1 MILKSAV
8 KKITDALAESIYLK
22 KFRRDIRKNTVYCP
36 VSEINIPPG
45 FRRVKSPVN
54 AQYIVTDSG
63 LPHRFIK
70 KSGQTAAVIC
80 SFAHTEFFGEFQRT
94 ILMADYLVCPENQN
108 AETLLG
114 EFEVKGIFKG
124 QVINGYDENLFENII
139 NGRYKE
145 NTYKNRRKNVLIYS
159 GSLAQNGL
167 TASLLNLLSCLKD
180 DTDTDYMITY
190 RENSVRN
197 SPERLQIIPKQFRR
211 VPVAGDFCP
220 SVSELICYI
229 LYFKFNISWKP
240 VSERLDRFFKRE
252 WRRLFGGID
261 IDTAIQ
267 FSGYEYG
274 VIKLFEQFDGK
285 RIIFVH
291 NDMVSEIKYRHNQHR
306 LTLREAY
313 RSYDTVALVT
323 EDMRESTLEIS
334 GTDKNMTVIPNCHD
348 YKSVIE
354 KSLMPVE
361 FQSETECN
369 ISLEELTEILDSDMD
384 KFITIGRFSPEKA
397 HLRLIDAFSDYCRLY
412 PDRETCLIIIGG
424 RGELYEQTVKYAE
437 KTGLKIILIRSM
449 ENPMPVLK
457 KCSLFMLPSEYEG
470 LGLVLLEADTL
481 GIPVFATDIPGPRCF
496 LKQYG
501 GLLTE
506 NSREGILKGMIYYN
520 EGKIRPLNIDYEKY
534 NKSSTERFKNIL

>member
-124 QVINGYDENLFENII
+124 QVIHGYDENILENII

-145 NTYKNRRKNVLIYS
+145 NTYKKRRKNVLIYS

-197 SPERLQIIPKQFRR
+197 SPERLQKIPKQFRR

-229 LYFKFNISWKP
+229 LYFKFNISWKS

-361 FQSETECN
+361 FQPETECN

-506 NSREGILKGMIYYN
+506 NIREGILKGMIYYN

-534 NKSSTERFKNIL
+534 NKSSAERFKNIL

>member
-1 MILKSAV
+1 MNITSSVRKT
-8 KKITDALAESIYLK
+8 TDAFAESIYLRR
-22 KFRRDIRKNTVYCP
+22 FRHDIRKNTVYCTDGK
-36 VSEINIPPG
+36 IKIPQG
-45 FRRVKSPVN
+45 LKRIKTPVN
-54 AQYIVTDSG
+54 AQYIITDKP
-63 LPHRFIK
+63 LLRYFIK

-80 SFAHTEFFGEFQRT
+80 NFAHTEFFGEFQRT
-94 ILMADYLVCPENQN
+94 ILMADYLICPENQK
-108 AETLLG
+108 AENLLN
-114 EFEVKGIFKG
+114 EFQVKGIFRG
-124 QVINGYDENLFENII
+124 QVINGYDENLTENII
-139 NGRYKE
+139 KGIYPQ
-145 NTYKNRRKNVLIYS
+145 NTYKKCKKNVLIYS

-167 TASLLNLLSCLKD
+167 TASLLNLLSCLED

-190 RENSVRN
+190 REASVRKF
-197 SPERLQIIPKQFRR
+197 PERLKKIPKQFRR
-211 VPVAGDFCP
+211 VPIAGGFCP
-220 SVSELICYI
+220 SVSELICYL
-229 LYFKFNISWKP
+229 LYFKLSISWKP
-240 VSERLDRFFKRE
+240 VSKRLDRFFKRE
-252 WRRLFGGID
+252 WQRLFGCID

-267 FSGYEYG
+267 FTGYEYG
-274 VIKLFEQFDGK
+274 VIKLFQQFDGK

-291 NDMVSEIKYRHNQHR
+291 NDMVSEIKCRHNQH
-306 LTLREAY
+306 LPTLREAY

-334 GTDKNMTVIPNCHD
+334 GTDKNMKVIPNCHD

-354 KSLMPVE
+354 KSLMPPE
-361 FQSETECN
+361 FQPETECN
-369 ISLEELTEILDSDMD
+369 VPYNELAEILDSDMD

-397 HLRLIDAFSDYCRLY
+397 HFRLIDAFSDYCRLY

-437 KTGLKIILIRSM
+437 KTGLTIILIRSM

-481 GIPVFATDIPGPRCF
+481 GIPVFASDIPGPRCF

-501 GLLTE
+501 GMLTE

-520 EGKIRPLNIDYEKY
+520 EGKIQPMNTDYEKY
-534 NKSSTERFKNIL
+534 NRSSAERFKKSL

>member
-1 MILKSAV
+1 MILKTAV
-8 KKITDALAESIYLK
+8 KKITDAFSESIYLRK
-22 KFRRDIRKNTVYCP
+22 SRRNIRKNTVYCP
-36 VSEINIPPG
+36 VSEIKLSPG
-45 FRRVKSPVN
+45 LKRVKSPVN
-54 AQYIVTDSG
+54 AQYIVTDSC

-70 KSGQTAAVIC
+70 KSGQTVAVIC
-80 SFAHTEFFGEFQRT
+80 RFAHTEFFGEFQRT

-108 AETLLG
+108 AETLLD
-114 EFEVKGIFKG
+114 EFEVNGIFKG
-124 QVINGYDENLFENII
+124 QVIHGYDENLFENIV
-139 NGRYKE
+139 NGRYRKS
-145 NTYKNRRKNVLIYS
+145 TYKKRKKNVLIYS

-167 TASLLNLLSCLKD
+167 TASLMNLLSCLKD

-190 RENSVRN
+190 RENSLRN
-197 SPERLQIIPKQFRR
+197 SPERLEKIPEQFRR
-211 VPVAGDFCP
+211 IPIAGGFCP
-220 SVSELICYI
+220 SVSELICYL
-229 LYFKFNISWKP
+229 LYFKLNVSWKP
-240 VSERLDRFFKRE
+240 VAKRLDRFFKRE

-261 IDTAIQ
+261 VDTAIQ

-274 VIKLFEQFDGK
+274 VIKLFQQSGGK

-306 LTLREAY
+306 LTLKEAY
-313 RSYDTVALVT
+313 RSYDVVALVT
-323 EDMRESTLEIS
+323 EDMKESTLEIS

-348 YKSVIE
+348 YRSVIE
-354 KSLMPVE
+354 KSLMPPE
-361 FQSETECN
+361 FQPETECN
-369 ISLEELTEILDSDMD
+369 ISLKELTEILDSDMD

-437 KTGLKIILIRSM
+437 KTGLKIVLIRSM

-506 NSREGILKGMIYYN
+506 NSREGILKGMRYYN
-520 EGKIRPLNIDYEKY
+520 EGKIQPLNIDYEKY
-534 NKSSTERFKNIL
+534 NQLSAERFKNIL

>member
-8 KKITDALAESIYLK
+8 KKITDAFTESFYLK

-36 VSEINIPPG
+36 VPEINIPPG

-54 AQYIVTDSG
+54 AQYIVTDSV

-108 AETLLG
+108 AETLLS
-114 EFEVKGIFKG
+114 EFEVKWIFKG
-124 QVINGYDENLFENII
+124 QVINGYDENLLENII

-145 NTYKNRRKNVLIYS
+145 NTYQKCRKNVLIYS

-197 SPERLQIIPKQFRR
+197 SPERLQKIPGQFRR
-211 VPVAGDFCP
+211 VPIAGDFCP

-229 LYFKFNISWKP
+229 LYFKFNISWKS

-285 RIIFVH
+285 RIVFVH
-291 NDMVSEIKYRHNQHR
+291 NDMVSEIKHRHNQHL

-313 RSYDTVALVT
+313 RSYDTVAIVT

-334 GTDKNMTVIPNCHD
+334 GTDKNMTVVPNCHD

-354 KSLMPVE
+354 KSLMPTE
-361 FQSETECN
+361 FQPETECN
-369 ISLEELTEILDSDMD
+369 ISLGELTEILDSDMD

-501 GLLTE
+501 GLMTE
-506 NSREGILKGMIYYN
+506 NSREGILKGMTYYN
-520 EGKIRPLNIDYEKY
+520 EGKIQPLNIDYEKY
-534 NKSSTERFKNIL
+534 NKSSAERFKNIL

>member
-1 MILKSAV
+1 MILKAAV
-8 KKITDALAESIYLK
+8 KKITDAFAESIYLK

-36 VSEINIPPG
+36 VSEINIPHG
-45 FRRVKSPVN
+45 FRRVKSPFN

-70 KSGQTAAVIC
+70 KAGQTAAVIC
-80 SFAHTEFFGEFQRT
+80 HSAHTEFFGEFQRT

-124 QVINGYDENLFENII
+124 QVIHGYDENLFGNII

-145 NTYKNRRKNVLIYS
+145 NTYKKRRKNVLIYS

-190 RENSVRN
+190 RENSLKN
-197 SPERLQIIPKQFRR
+197 SPERLQKIPGQFRR

-261 IDTAIQ
+261 VDTAIQ

-291 NDMVSEIKYRHNQHR
+291 NDMVSEIKYRHNQHL
-306 LTLREAY
+306 LTLRKAY

-361 FQSETECN
+361 FQPETECN
-369 ISLEELTEILDSDMD
+369 ISSGELTEILDSDMD

-437 KTGLKIILIRSM
+437 KTGLRIILIRSM

-481 GIPVFATDIPGPRCF
+481 GIPVFATDIPGPGCF

-506 NSREGILKGMIYYN
+506 NSREGILKGMTYYN
-520 EGKIRPLNIDYEKY
+520 EGKIQPLNIDYEKY
-534 NKSSTERFKNIL
+534 NKSSAERFKNIL

>member
-8 KKITDALAESIYLK
+8 KKITDSFAESIYLK
-22 KFRRDIRKNTVYCP
+22 KIRRDIRKKTVYCP

-70 KSGQTAAVIC
+70 KSGQTVAVIC

-108 AETLLG
+108 AETLLN

-124 QVINGYDENLFENII
+124 QVIHGYDENLFENVV

-145 NTYKNRRKNVLIYS
+145 NAYKKSRKNVLIYS

-197 SPERLQIIPKQFRR
+197 SPERLQKIPKQFRR
-211 VPVAGDFCP
+211 VPVAGGFCP

-313 RSYDTVALVT
+313 RNYDVVALVT

-354 KSLMPVE
+354 KSLMPTE
-361 FQSETECN
+361 FQPETECN

-457 KCSLFMLPSEYEG
+457 KSSLFMLPSEYEG

-506 NSREGILKGMIYYN
+506 NSREGILKGMTYYN
-520 EGKIRPLNIDYEKY
+520 EGKIQPLNIDYEKY
-534 NKSSTERFKNIL
+534 NKSSAERFKNIL

>member
-1 MILKSAV
+1 MILKAAA
-8 KKITDALAESIYLK
+8 KKITDAISESIYLK
-22 KFRRDIRKNTVYCP
+22 KFRQDIKKNTVYCP
-36 VSEINIPPG
+36 VSDISIPPG
-45 FRRVKSPVN
+45 FRQVKSPVN
-54 AQYIVTDSG
+54 AQYIVTGST
-63 LPHRFIK
+63 LPHRFVK
-70 KSGQTAAVIC
+70 KSGQTVAVIC
-80 SFAHTEFFGEFQRT
+80 RFTRTEFFGEFQRT
-94 ILMADYLVCPENQN
+94 ILMADYIICPENQD
-108 AETLLG
+108 AETLLD
-114 EFEVKGIFKG
+114 EFEVNGIFKG
-124 QVINGYDENLFENII
+124 QVIRGYDGNILENII
-139 NGRYKE
+139 NGRYTEKP
-145 NTYKNRRKNVLIYS
+145 YKKHRKQVLIYS

-167 TASLLNLLSCLKD
+167 TASLMNLLSCLKD

-190 RENSVRN
+190 RENSVRKF
-197 SPERLQIIPKQFRR
+197 PERLQKIPGQFRR
-211 VPVAGDFCP
+211 VPIAGEFCP
-220 SVSELICYI
+220 SVSELVCYL
-229 LYFKFNISWKP
+229 LYFKFNVAWKP
-240 VSERLDRFFKRE
+240 VLKRLDRFFKRE
-252 WRRLFGGID
+252 WQRLFGMID

-267 FSGYEYG
+267 FTGYEYG
-274 VIKLFEQFDGK
+274 VIKLFEQSEGK

-291 NDMVSEIKYRHNQHR
+291 NDMVSEIKYRHNQHL

-354 KSLMPVE
+354 KSLMPIE
-361 FQSETECN
+361 FQPETECN
-369 ISLEELTEILDSDMD
+369 ISLGELTEILDSDMV

-397 HLRLIDAFSDYCRLY
+397 HLRLIDAFCDYCRLY

-437 KTGLKIILIRSM
+437 KTGLKIVLIRSM

-506 NSREGILKGMIYYN
+506 NSREGILKGMRYYN
-520 EGKIRPLNIDYEKY
+520 EGKIQPLNTDYEKY
-534 NKSSTERFKNIL
+534 NKSAAERFKDIL

>member
-8 KKITDALAESIYLK
+8 KKITDALAESLYLK
-22 KFRRDIRKNTVYCP
+22 KIRRDIRKNTVYCP
-36 VSEINIPPG
+36 VSEINIPHG

-70 KSGQTAAVIC
+70 KAGQTAAVIC
-80 SFAHTEFFGEFQRT
+80 SFAHTEFFGGFQRI

-108 AETLLG
+108 TETLLG

-124 QVINGYDENLFENII
+124 QVIHGYDENLFENII

-145 NTYKNRRKNVLIYS
+145 NTYKKRRKNVLIYS

-197 SPERLQIIPKQFRR
+197 SPERLQKIPKQFRR
-211 VPVAGDFCP
+211 VPIAGDFCP

-229 LYFKFNISWKP
+229 LYFKFNISWKS

-252 WRRLFGGID
+252 WQRLFGGID

-274 VIKLFEQFDGK
+274 VIKLFEQFGGK

-291 NDMVSEIKYRHNQHR
+291 NDMVSEIKYRHNQH
-306 LTLREAY
+306 LITLRKAY
-313 RSYDTVALVT
+313 RNYDVVALVT

-361 FQSETECN
+361 FQPETECN

-397 HLRLIDAFSDYCRLY
+397 HLRLIDTFSDYCRLY

-506 NSREGILKGMIYYN
+506 NSREGILKGMTYYN
-520 EGKIRPLNIDYEKY
+520 EGKIQPLNIDYEKY
-534 NKSSTERFKNIL
+534 NKSSAERFKNIL